1 MEEDIVYLQQFG
13 RALRQSRKDD
23 PMFTLRN
30 VTKEEFDQVVAKA
43 SFGHHIEYFV
53 GTCIATKSLLDADGN
68 VVAAEVI
75 QRHKKLPDG
84 SLATT
89 YSLMEN

>member
-1 MEEDIVYLQQFG
+1 MIKLI
-13 RALRQSRKDD
+13 
-23 PMFTLRN
+23 N
-30 VTKEEFDQVVAKA
+30 VTKEEFDQVIKGA
-43 SFGHHIEYFV
+43 SLGHHIEYYV

-75 QRHKKLPDG
+75 QRHKRLPDG